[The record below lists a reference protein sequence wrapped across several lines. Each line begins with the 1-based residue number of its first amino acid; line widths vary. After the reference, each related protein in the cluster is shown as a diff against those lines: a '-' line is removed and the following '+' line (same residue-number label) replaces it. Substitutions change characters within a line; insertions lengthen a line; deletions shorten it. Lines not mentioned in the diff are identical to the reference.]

1 VQQNNKHINFKET
14 ALKVYKDASFPG
26 FIVLIILIIV
36 NVSLQ
41 SNFFSYNTIKSNFMT
56 FTPLILVSIAQ
67 AIIIISGSV
76 DLSAGASMS
85 LFTVISAFIMTD
97 TNVLWVV
104 LLGFAVVVAASG
116 FINGTIIGKFNLSP
130 LLATYATSAIFMG
143 VAMLIL
149 PNAGGYVPKFFYRW
163 YRADVLAIIPAPI
176 LILIIGIAIWYGIS
190 KTTIYRYIYAIGSNQ
205 DAAYASGIKVSNIRI
220 ATHLIASIFIAMA
233 GLCILLSTATGDYRS
248 GIPFTLNSIA
258 AVVIGGI
265 SLSGGKGNIWGAVIG
280 ALILG
285 LLNNII
291 FFANISSFY
300 QTFAKGM
307 IIVLSLVI
315 ATAPKLFEEK
325 SKI

>member
-1 VQQNNKHINFKET
+1 VQQNNKHIALKET
-14 ALKVYKDASFPG
+14 ALKVYKDTSFPG

-36 NVSLQ
+36 NISLQ

-56 FTPLILVSIAQ
+56 FTPLILVSMAQ

-85 LFTVISAFIMTD
+85 LFTVFSAFIMTD

-143 VAMLIL
+143 IAMIIL

-163 YRADVLAIIPAPI
+163 YRADVLTIIPAPI

-190 KTTIYRYIYAIGSNQ
+190 KTTVYRYIYAIGSNQ
-205 DAAYASGIKVSNIRI
+205 EAAYSSGIKVSNIRI
-220 ATHLIASIFIAMA
+220 ATHLIASIFIGMA

-291 FFANISSFY
+291 FFANISSLY
-300 QTFAKGM
+300 QIFAKGI